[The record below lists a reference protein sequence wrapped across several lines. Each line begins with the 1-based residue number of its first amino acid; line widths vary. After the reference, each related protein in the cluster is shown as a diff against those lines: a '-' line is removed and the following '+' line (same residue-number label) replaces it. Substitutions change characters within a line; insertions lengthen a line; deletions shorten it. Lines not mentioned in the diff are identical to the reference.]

1 MKEKFKTFAKYLG
14 VTLAVVGVGMAV
26 NTLPALAA
34 NTETGRLVDNLW
46 TGTIY
51 PAIKEIGG
59 TLAIATF
66 VCSAFYFWIIGKDAR
81 SLEKAKG
88 LMIGSGVGIIIIYI
102 APKII
107 QIVIDAVSSWSGS

>member
-26 NTLPALAA
+26 NTLPVLADSQVG
-34 NTETGRLVDNLW
+34 ELVDNLW
-46 TGTIY
+46 TDTIY
-51 PAIKEIGG
+51 PAIQDIGG

-88 LMIGSGVGIIIIYI
+88 LMIGSGVGIVIIYI

-107 QIVIDAVSSWSGS
+107 KIIIDAVSSGV